1 MDRRPRRGPVA
12 PGTGR
17 VVRAVVAGAIVTG
30 GVACGESVFFP
41 GDAPGVMRIVAGRP
55 GVQGRTVGDRATGS
69 SLSGPAGVAV
79 SPGGILY
86 VADRFNRRV
95 LAVRPDGGIRIV
107 ASGTGAGGA
116 DGLREPRG
124 LALGGGG
131 VLLVADPGAHR
142 VWKVGIADGSL
153 EPVAGTGERGTG
165 DDGLPATETPLDR
178 PTGVA
183 VGPSGRIY
191 VSERG
196 ASRVRRVEADGT
208 LRTVAGTG
216 RPGFSGDGGPAASA
230 ELSAPSGIA
239 VRESRL
245 WIADTGNERIRE
257 VDLAAGTIRTV
268 AGTGVPGFGGDGAA
282 AGDALLD
289 GPRYVDVSP
298 DGRTL
303 FIVDTGNRRVR
314 RVDLPADRIAT
325 FAGTGGTGFTGDLRS
340 AGETALPRPGG
351 VAVGA
356 GDLLFVADADLHV
369 VWRTGIRF

>member
-1 MDRRPRRGPVA
+1 MDRRPRSRPVA
-12 PGTGR
+12 PGAGPI
-17 VVRAVVAGAIVTG
+17 VRAVVAGAIVAG

-55 GVQGRTVGDRATGS
+55 GVQGSTVENRATGS

-95 LAVRPDGGIRIV
+95 LAVRPDGGIRVV
-107 ASGTGAGGA
+107 ASGTGAPGSG
-116 DGLREPRG
+116 GLREPRG

-131 VLLVADPGAHR
+131 LLVADPGAHR
-142 VWKVGIADGSL
+142 VWSVGIDDGSL
-153 EPVAGTGERGTG
+153 EPVAGTGEQATG
-165 DDGLPATETPLDR
+165 DDGLPAADTPLDR

-183 VGPSGRIY
+183 VGPSGRLY
-191 VSERG
+191 VSELG

-216 RPGFSGDGGPAASA
+216 RSGFSGDGGPAASA
-230 ELSAPSGIA
+230 ELSAPAGIA
-239 VRESRL
+239 VRGSRL
-245 WIADTGNERIRE
+245 WIADTGNQRVRE

-268 AGTGVPGFGGDGAA
+268 AGTGVPGFGGDGGA

-289 GPRYVDVSP
+289 APGHVDVST

-303 FIVDTGNRRVR
+303 FIADTGNRRVR
-314 RVDLPADRIAT
+314 RVDLPAGRIAT
-325 FAGTGGTGFTGDLRS
+325 FAGTGGAGFTGDLRS
-340 AGETALPRPGG
+340 AGETALPRPAGI
-351 VAVGA
+351 AAGA